1 MINSLTERMSIL
13 IDEKG
18 ISKLENSN
26 VLIAGVGG
34 VGSFAVEAIAR
45 AGIGNITIID
55 SDVVDKSNIN
65 RQLVALH
72 SNIGLDKV
80 DIMKQ
85 RIKDINPNCNITS
98 LNIFLTPDNIDE
110 ILTAQKYDYVID
122 AIDTLNSKVN
132 LVKKAH
138 DLGINVISSMGAGG
152 KVDPTKIQI
161 ADISKTH
168 ECKLAKAMRI
178 RLKRQG
184 IKKGITTVFSTEH
197 GIQPLPPKENN
208 ENENF
213 RQRATN
219 GTISYMPSI
228 FGLMVAGIVIK
239 DIANKYLKS

>member
-1 MINSLTERMSIL
+1 MISSLTERMSIL

-55 SDVVDKSNIN
+55 SDIVDKSNIN
-65 RQLVALH
+65 RQLIALH
-72 SNIGLDKV
+72 SNVGLKKV
-80 DIMKQ
+80 DIMEQ
-85 RIKDINPNCNITS
+85 RIKDINPECNITS
-98 LNIFLTPDNIDE
+98 LNIFLTPDNINE
-110 ILTAQKYDYVID
+110 ILTSQKYDYVID

-178 RLKRQG
+178 RLKRLG
-184 IKKGITTVFSTEH
+184 IKKGIKTIFSTEH
-197 GIQPLPPKENN
+197 GIQPLPPKESD
-208 ENENF
+208 ENESF

-219 GTISYMPSI
+219 GTLSYMPSI
-228 FGLMVAGIVIK
+228 FGLMTAGVVINNIVGLNFK
-239 DIANKYLKS
+239 K